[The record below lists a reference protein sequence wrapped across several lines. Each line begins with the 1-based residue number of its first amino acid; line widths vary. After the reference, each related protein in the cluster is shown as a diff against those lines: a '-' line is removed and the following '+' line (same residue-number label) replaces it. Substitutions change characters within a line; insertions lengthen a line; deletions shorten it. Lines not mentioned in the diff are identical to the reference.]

1 MKIKKISWIIAG
13 LSLLLVLVLVRA
25 FNTNLFKRPA
35 IDAITATENNTVTV
49 SQLQLNS
56 EPRTIIELDEN
67 NQRFNESM
75 SIPFSQLLE
84 KDNQLKLKGAQGNIY
99 LHSTKAETS
108 AKAWVILNQLGYDN
122 ILILTD
128 EQPEVLKYKFR
139 PDTIVQPE

>member
-13 LSLLLVLVLVRA
+13 LSLLLVLILVRT

-35 IDAITATENNTVTV
+35 IDAITAAENNTVTV
-49 SQLQLNS
+49 SQLQLDS

-67 NQRFNESM
+67 DQRFNESL

-84 KDNQLKLKGAQGNIY
+84 KDNQSKLKGAQGNIY
-99 LHSTKAETS
+99 LHSTQAETS

-139 PDTIVQPE
+139 PDTEARPE